1 MKNFIKL
8 KTDSLPD
15 LPVILPT
22 LQIHPIVPACFTMKK
37 SETCL
42 TWSLCLRE
50 TWVCLW
56 NTLTKIPALVDRTGF
71 QSSLN
76 SHFVLNKAVVAK
88 MR

>member
-56 NTLTKIPALVDRTGF
+56 NTLTKIPTLVDRTGF
-71 QSSLN
+71 QSTLN
-76 SHFVLNKAVVAK
+76 SHFVLNKVVAK